1 MFELSSNQQVNSIVS
16 MHRKKENDWISDSKE
31 KPKKKIKHEMSY
43 AQQAIHVDSIR
54 IDCKRSAS
62 YCCVFCICFVYIFH
76 I

>member
-16 MHRKKENDWISDSKE
+16 MHRKKENDWISGSEE
-31 KPKKKIKHEMSY
+31 KPKKKKHGMSY

-62 YCCVFCICFVYIFH
+62 YCVFCIRFVYIFH